1 MDISPDPVK
10 VYFIGDSGEVSV
22 DVVEHI
28 VSQPLASGGSRARD
42 ITHTVSNIS
51 ADHHEITVY
60 R

>member
-28 VSQPLASGGSRARD
+28 VSQPLAGGSGRN